1 MIIANLISDLNEF
14 FKNNKVHDD
23 HGFKHALTV
32 MASAEAALSNEP
44 FVYDSQLDHNTR
56 NKIIAAAL
64 LHDADDPKIFYTPA
78 YEAQKKKM
86 CEELGNYQAKY
97 LDQPV
102 DIYQYPNAYYLML
115 KQKIPVTFG
124 DMIEVIYMISKVGAS
139 KNGNDSIKGPAW
151 LAIPRD
157 VDRIEAIGEIGIA
170 RADKY
175 TRDVGR
181 PIFNNNDPLVCNEQE
196 YQNFMPQMVRRFELY
211 SSPKGTK
218 SETMIGHCYDKLFHI
233 GKMSSGSKYLE
244 TIAQE
249 RLQVIK
255 EWVFTVNTIRRDK
268 GTDAAIEYA
277 NEWSERVCPKYF
289 DQHGQDSPYKD
300 RLTTSSSIPK

>member
-1 MIIANLISDLNEF
+1 MIIANLIADLNEF
-14 FKNNKVHDD
+14 FKTNKVHDD

-32 MASAEAALSNEP
+32 MASAEAALANEP
-44 FVYDSQLDHNTR
+44 FAYDSQLNHHTR
-56 NKIIAAAL
+56 NNIIAAAL

-78 YEAQKKKM
+78 YNAQKKRM
-86 CEELGNYQAKY
+86 CEELGNYQATY
-97 LDQPV
+97 LGQPV

-124 DMIEVIYMISKVGAS
+124 DMIEIIFMISKVGAS
-139 KNGNDSIKGPAW
+139 KNGNQRIDGPAW

-181 PIFNNNDPLVCNEQE
+181 PIFTKETELICDETDYNKFIPEME
-196 YQNFMPQMVRRFELY
+196 RRFELY

-244 TIAQE
+244 KVAHE
-249 RLQVIK
+249 RLQIIK
-255 EWVFTVNTIRRDK
+255 DWVFAVNTIRRDQSHE
-268 GTDAAIEYA
+268 AALAYA

-289 DQHGQDSPYKD
+289 EQHGQDSPYKD
-300 RLTTSSSIPK
+300 RLTSPLATP